1 MALLLLFA
9 AALQARADDASTLDR
24 AVTLVERQ
32 LGDQIDDDALYRAA
46 LDGMTAY
53 LDRRLGTTGNAVLT
67 AEAAER
73 EAIAERGERVGI
85 GVEFAVVPLRG
96 LVLTDVFPGGPGQ
109 RAGLAQGDFIV
120 GLNGRP
126 LTGLDQSAMLDLVAQ
141 ATTAKVALDV
151 RRQGADLRRIQ
162 VDRQRHKVSGAWQV
176 PGSGSLTPTVR
187 IAQLGTGTAEALRK
201 VIAGLGEAKG
211 LILDLRGTY
220 SGMLEEAVA
229 VAGAFLPSG
238 SLVVQKMLPDG
249 LAHPLYTGVT
259 PAWSGPVLILADRV
273 TAGPAE
279 ALVMA
284 LLDHRRARMVGTA
297 TAGRAAITSLHPL
310 GNDLV
315 LRLADTALR
324 GPSGRSW
331 SGSGI
336 QPDVRVEPVESSF
349 MPSPGLIPPD
359 LQRDIAIQ
367 LLSAPSQT
375 GR

>member
-1 MALLLLFA
+1 
-9 AALQARADDASTLDR
+9 
-24 AVTLVERQ
+24 
-32 LGDQIDDDALYRAA
+32 
-46 LDGMTAY
+46 
-53 LDRRLGTTGNAVLT
+53 
-67 AEAAER
+67 
-73 EAIAERGERVGI
+73 
-85 GVEFAVVPLRG
+85 
-96 LVLTDVFPGGPGQ
+96 
-109 RAGLAQGDFIV
+109 
-120 GLNGRP
+120 
-126 LTGLDQSAMLDLVAQ
+126 
-141 ATTAKVALDV
+141 
-151 RRQGADLRRIQ
+151 
-162 VDRQRHKVSGAWQV
+162 
-176 PGSGSLTPTVR
+176 
-187 IAQLGTGTAEALRK
+187 
-201 VIAGLGEAKG
+201 
-211 LILDLRGTY
+211 
-220 SGMLEEAVA
+220 
-229 VAGAFLPSG
+229 
-238 SLVVQKMLPDG
+238 
-249 LAHPLYTGVT
+249 
-259 PAWSGPVLILADRV
+259 VLILADRV